1 MNENNDMNEMLEFRR
16 IKEMLVKNAMTE
28 KAAQRFEQMEPF
40 LDQARAEAAARR
52 RQRPGRFWMHWEP
65 RPFRI
70 R

>member
-40 LDQARAEAAARR
+40 LDHHACGQPHRA
-52 RQRPGRFWMHWEP
+52 
-65 RPFRI
+65 
-70 R
+70 